1 MSRILA
7 SIFNHEFFFRN
18 YFTWI
23 QTFFQLLRKNMLS
36 DMAVHFGRSAEAEV
50 LQVQV
55 QPGLYS
61 KALFKKEIGRTKEGS
76 EGGKG
81 RAREIITKHT

>member
-1 MSRILA
+1 MDPN
-7 SIFNHEFFFRN
+7 IFPTIKKNHAIRHGSAFR
-18 YFTWI
+18 
-23 QTFFQLLRKNMLS
+23 
-36 DMAVHFGRSAEAEV
+36 RSAEAEV

-76 EGGKG
+76 EGRKG